1 MTFFKCIAKQLIIY
15 YVLPHKSIDEQH
27 FDFYTQTMSIIK
39 IFIYIYVIILH
50 YLIYYH
56 TNNTYLHI
64 FAAICKI
71 TIFLI
76 ILQFYGR
83 IGNIV
88 LHINIA

>member
-27 FDFYTQTMSIIK
+27 FDFYTQIMSIIK
-39 IFIYIYVIILH
+39 LFIYIYVIVLH
-50 YLIYYH
+50 YLIYYY

-64 FAAICKI
+64 FFSNMQNNHI
-71 TIFLI
+71 LI

-83 IGNIV
+83 IGNVV
-88 LHINIA
+88 LHINIT